1 MDFITGVLS
10 ALLVALL
17 IGIGMWYFGTVYPF
31 RKYDDPKSN
40 WRAIEK
46 ALNNKE
52 NSRG

>member
-10 ALLVALL
+10 ALLVAVL

-31 RKYDDPKSN
+31 RKYDDPKSD

-46 ALNNKE
+46 ALQKE
-52 NSRG
+52 TTDNT